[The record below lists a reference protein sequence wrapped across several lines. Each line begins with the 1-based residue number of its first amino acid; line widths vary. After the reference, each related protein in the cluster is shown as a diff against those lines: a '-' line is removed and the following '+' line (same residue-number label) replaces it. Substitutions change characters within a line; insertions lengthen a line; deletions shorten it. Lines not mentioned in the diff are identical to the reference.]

1 MNNNL
6 YNLYRPLRFEHITQ
20 PFVIKVLK
28 AQIKTD
34 THPSSYLFYGPP
46 GTGKTTTARVM
57 AMALLCENLAD
68 CEPCGECSN
77 CVMIKSD
84 RCRDVV
90 EINCAVNGKVEEV
103 RELISERLRIPP
115 TNGKWRIIILD
126 ECHMLTTQSQNA
138 LLKPIEEPPPY
149 VKFFLCTTD
158 KDKVVPAIQSRCEH
172 HEMSL
177 VNDKNMIAIMTNVLG
192 KEKVKF
198 EPSALQSICEAS
210 EGSVRKALVL
220 LSQVINIGV
229 SEDNVSQL
237 LKRAPKQLAIEI
249 LKQIMF
255 INRAEVFQLFEAASM
270 EGRDLGAL
278 LNECARCL
286 MQITKYK
293 VLKISKEDQDPNL
306 ETLMYGGINSKGENV
321 PGYSPSQIVDVV
333 NNLLEIS
340 SKLKQNVPADI
351 LVQVNML
358 KVIDRFS
365 KLREATK

>member
-6 YNLYRPLRFEHITQ
+6 YNIYRPLKFEHITQ
-20 PFVIKVLK
+20 PFVTKVLK

-34 THPSSYLFYGPP
+34 THPSSYLFFGPP

-57 AMALLCENLAD
+57 AMALLCENLTNT
-68 CEPCGECSN
+68 EPCGECSN
-77 CVMIKSD
+77 CEMIKND

-177 VNDKNMIAIMTNVLG
+177 VNNKDMISIMTNVL
-192 KEKVKF
+192 KNEDVKF
-198 EPSALQSICEAS
+198 DKDALLTICESA

-229 SEDNVSQL
+229 TEDNVSQL

-255 INRAEVFQLFEAASM
+255 VNRAEVFQLIEAASL

-278 LNECARCL
+278 LNECAKCL
-286 MQITKYK
+286 LQITKYK
-293 VLKISKEDQDPNL
+293 VLKTPREEQDPNI
-306 ETLMYGGINSKGENV
+306 EILMYGGINQKGENV
-321 PGYSPSQIVDVV
+321 PGYTPSQIVDVV

-340 SKLKQNVPADI
+340 SKLRQNVPADI

-365 KLREATK
+365 KLK

>member
-6 YNLYRPLRFEHITQ
+6 YNLYRPLKFEDITQ
-20 PFVIKVLK
+20 PFVTKVLK
-28 AQIKTD
+28 AQIQTD

-46 GTGKTTTARVM
+46 GTGKTTSARVM
-57 AMALLCENLAD
+57 AMALLCENLND
-68 CEPCGECSN
+68 NEPCGSCSN
-77 CVMIKSD
+77 CEMIKND
-84 RCRDVV
+84 RCRDVI

-158 KDKVVPAIQSRCEH
+158 KEKVVPAIQSRCEH

-177 VNDKNMIAIMTNVLG
+177 VNDKDMISIMKNVLA
-192 KEKVKF
+192 KEKIKF
-198 EPSALQSICEAS
+198 EQSVLPMICDAS
-210 EGSVRKALVL
+210 EGSVRKALVI
-220 LSQVINIGV
+220 LSQLITVGV
-229 SEDNVSQL
+229 TEENVSQL
-237 LKRAPKQLAIEI
+237 LKRAPRQLAIEI

-255 INRAEVFQLFEAASM
+255 LDRAEIFQLIEAAAL

-293 VLKISKEDQDPNL
+293 VLKISREDQDQSL
-306 ETLMYGGINSKGENV
+306 SILMYGGTNKKGEDV
-321 PGYSPSQIVDVV
+321 SGYSASQIVDVV

-340 SKLKQNVPADI
+340 SKIKQNIPAEI
-351 LVQVNML
+351 LIQVSML
-358 KVIDRFS
+358 KVVDRFS
-365 KLREATK
+365 KLK

>member
-6 YNLYRPLRFEHITQ
+6 YNLYRPMKFEHITQ
-20 PFVIKVLK
+20 PFVTKVLK
-28 AQIKTD
+28 AQINTD

-57 AMALLCENLAD
+57 AMALMCDNLINS
-68 CEPCGECSN
+68 EPCGSCLN
-77 CVMIKSD
+77 CEMIKND
-84 RCRDVV
+84 RCRDVI

-177 VNDKNMIAIMTNVLG
+177 VNDKDMMGIMTKIL
-192 KEKVKF
+192 KQESVKH
-198 EPSALQSICEAS
+198 ETSALQIICEAS

-220 LSQVINIGV
+220 LSQLITIGV
-229 SEDNVSQL
+229 TEDNVSQL
-237 LKRAPKQLAIEI
+237 LKRAPKQLAIEL

-255 INRAEVFQLFEAASM
+255 VNRAELFQLIEAASL
-270 EGRDLGAL
+270 EGRDLGSL
-278 LNECARCL
+278 LNECAKCL
-286 MQITKYK
+286 MQLTKYK
-293 VLKISKEDQDPNL
+293 VMKISKEDQDKNL
-306 ETLMYGGINSKGENV
+306 EILMYGGVNHKGENV
-321 PGYSPSQIVDVV
+321 PGFSPSQIVDVV

-340 SKLKQNVPADI
+340 SKLRQNVPADI

-358 KVIDRFS
+358 KVIDRFA

>member
-20 PFVIKVLK
+20 PFVTKVLQ

-57 AMALLCENLAD
+57 AMALMCENLTNS
-68 CEPCGECSN
+68 EPCGICQN
-77 CVMIKSD
+77 CEMIKND
-84 RCRDVV
+84 RCRDVI

-115 TNGKWRIIILD
+115 TSGKWRIIILD

-177 VNDKNMIAIMTNVLG
+177 VNDRDMINIMTKIL
-192 KEKVKF
+192 KSESVKF
-198 EPSALQSICEAS
+198 ESPALQIICEAC

-220 LSQVINIGV
+220 LSQLINIGV
-229 SEDNVSQL
+229 TEDNVSQL
-237 LKRAPKQLAIEI
+237 LKRAPKQLAIEL

-255 INRAEVFQLFEAASM
+255 INRAEVFQLIEAANL

-278 LNECARCL
+278 LNECAKCL

-293 VLKISKEDQDPNL
+293 VLKIQKEDQDPNL
-306 ETLMYGGINSKGENV
+306 EILISGGKNHKGEEV
-321 PGYSPSQIVDVV
+321 AGFSPSQIVDVV
-333 NNLLEIS
+333 NNLLDIS
-340 SKLKQNVPADI
+340 SKLRQNVPADI

-365 KLREATK
+365 KLK

>member
-6 YNLYRPLRFEHITQ
+6 YNLYRPSKFEDITQ
-20 PFVIKVLK
+20 PFVTKVLK
-28 AQIKTD
+28 AQIKTN

-57 AMALLCENLAD
+57 AMALLCENLQGH
-68 CEPCGECSN
+68 EPCGTCQN
-77 CVMIKSD
+77 CEMIKND

-115 TNGKWRIIILD
+115 TNGAWRIIILD

-172 HEMSL
+172 YEMSL
-177 VNDKNMIAIMTNVLG
+177 VNNKDMISIMTSVLD
-192 KEKVKF
+192 KESVKF
-198 EPSALQSICEAS
+198 ESSALQAITEAS

-229 SEDNVSQL
+229 TEENVSQL
-237 LKRAPKQLAIEI
+237 LKRAPKKLAIEI
-249 LKQIMF
+249 LKQIMLT
-255 INRAEVFQLFEAASM
+255 NRAEVFQLVEAASL

-293 VLKISKEDQDPNL
+293 VLKTPKEEQDKNL
-306 ETLMYGGINSKGENV
+306 EILICGSTNPKGESI
-321 PGYSPSQIVDVV
+321 PGYTPSQIVDVV

-340 SKLKQNVPADI
+340 SKLRQNVPSDI

-358 KVIDRFS
+358 KVIDRFA

>member
-20 PFVIKVLK
+20 PFVTKVLK
-28 AQIKTD
+28 AQINTD
-34 THPSSYLFYGPP
+34 THPSSYLFFGPP

-57 AMALLCENLAD
+57 AMALLCENLED
-68 CEPCGECSN
+68 NEPCGICSN
-77 CVMIKSD
+77 CEMIKND

-158 KDKVVPAIQSRCEH
+158 KEKVVPAIQSRCEH

-177 VNDKNMIAIMTNVLG
+177 VNDKDMMMIMTNVLK
-192 KEKVKF
+192 KEAVKF
-198 EPSALQSICEAS
+198 ESGSLQLICEAS

-229 SEDNVSQL
+229 NEENISQL

-249 LKQIMF
+249 LSQIMF
-255 INRAEVFQLFEAASM
+255 LNRAEVFQLIESASM

-286 MQITKYK
+286 MKITKYK
-293 VLKISKEDQDPNL
+293 VLKTPREDQDKNL
-306 ETLMYGGINSKGENV
+306 EVLMYGGNNQKNEFVS
-321 PGYSPSQIVDVV
+321 GYSPSQIVDVV

-358 KVIDRFS
+358 KVIDRFA
-365 KLREATK
+365 KLRETSK